1 MTDTARI
8 DSLRKMLDSRPDDTR
23 LRFGLALEY
32 EKAGRWDDVV
42 EQLRHYL
49 DATDDEGNAWGR
61 LGAALHRLGRDDD
74 ARDAYRRGIEAANRH
89 NHPTM
94 AAEFEDVLAHWD
106 NTGAGAGD
114 GAGNPAGAG
123 EGGEAGP

>member
-1 MTDTARI
+1 MTDTSRI
-8 DSLRKMLDSRPDDTR
+8 DSLRTMLERRPDDTR

-49 DATDDEGNAWGR
+49 DATEDQGNAWGR
-61 LGAALHRLGRDDD
+61 LGAALHRLGRDDE
-74 ARDAYRRGIEAANRH
+74 ARDAYRRGIEASNRH

-94 AAEFEDVLAHWD
+94 AAEFEDALAD
-106 NTGAGAGD
+106 LDGGGAGAGD
-114 GAGNPAGAG
+114 GAGD
-123 EGGEAGP
+123 GGEAGP